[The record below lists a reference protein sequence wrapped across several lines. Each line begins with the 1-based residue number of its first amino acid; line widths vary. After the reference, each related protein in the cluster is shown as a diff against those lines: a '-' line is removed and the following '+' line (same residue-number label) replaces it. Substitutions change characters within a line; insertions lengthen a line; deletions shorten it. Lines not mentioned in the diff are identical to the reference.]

1 MIALSLLL
9 LVAAAQAV
17 LIPTPVNDNDD
28 VINSAGAP
36 VTACESGAI
45 NNAAGTLCTPV
56 TQCTAQWYLENVANL
71 ETEAPI
77 SLEPGKVVGTNSL
90 NIVVQHAAVK
100 GRKVTGIV
108 LKDGAT
114 REFSLFFTSIFSLK
128 RSLCYVKKEKQKKRK
143 KEKKI
148 FP

>member
-9 LVAAAQAV
+9 LVATAQAV
-17 LIPTPVNDNDD
+17 LPPSPVNDNDD

-45 NNAAGTLCTPV
+45 NDKAGTLCTPV

-108 LKDGAT
+108 LKDGAKGKF
-114 REFSLFFTSIFSLK
+114 RFLPFSLK
-128 RSLCYVKKEKQKKRK
+128 RAVRYVKKRK
-143 KEKKI
+143 KNIFCGKKKI
-148 FP
+148 IIF